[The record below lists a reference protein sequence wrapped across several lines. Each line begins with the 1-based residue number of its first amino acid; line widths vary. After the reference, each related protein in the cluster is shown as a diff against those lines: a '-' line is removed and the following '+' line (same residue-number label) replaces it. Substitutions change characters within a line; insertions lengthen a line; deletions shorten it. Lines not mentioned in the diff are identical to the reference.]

1 MWTVACNST
10 LSIIEIVHT
19 GLTTGQDLREA
30 ASEAISLSKEKG
42 ITRFLIDALDVELS
56 ASITDVFH
64 LPAVQFEAEK
74 VDRLSRIALVL
85 PKLPKGKEAADF
97 WETACINRGWLART
111 FAKSA
116 EAIEWLTAR
125 ERCEVFHVSSICYA
139 ARCAAFG

>member
-1 MWTVACNST
+1 
-10 LSIIEIVHT
+10 VHT

-42 ITRFLIDALDVELS
+42 IMRFLIDAMDVELS
-56 ASITDVFH
+56 AALTDVFQ

-74 VDRLSRIALVL
+74 VDRRSHLALVV

-97 WETACINRGWLART
+97 WETACNNRGWHART

-116 EAIEWLTAR
+116 DAIEWLTA
-125 ERCEVFHVSSICYA
+125 CE
-139 ARCAAFG
+139 